1 MVDRIEIDDIDLSI
15 LFANLF
21 DNAIEACVHN
31 TSKSSIYLMVTYE
44 KAYLN
49 IIMKNTIEKP
59 VLKHNPQLVTTK
71 KDKKKH
77 GYGLKTIDDVV
88 RKYDGIKKYY
98 EKDNYFYADL
108 WLKLP
113 FMSETGI
120 SCQTH

>member
-1 MVDRIEIDDIDLSI
+1 
-15 LFANLF
+15 
-21 DNAIEACVHN
+21 
-31 TSKSSIYLMVTYE
+31 
-44 KAYLN
+44 
-49 IIMKNTIEKP
+49 MKY
-59 VLKHNPQLVTTK
+59 
-71 KDKKKH
+71 KKKH